1 MSKKHPNRH
10 LLNKISNC
18 FVHADIS
25 AVVVQAASVLA
36 VDECG
41 LTDLRIFD

>member
-1 MSKKHPNRH
+1 MSKKRLNRQ
-10 LLNKISNC
+10 LLNKISTC

-36 VDECG
+36 VNECG